1 MRKVF
6 SKRVVSVFLA
16 AAMAL
21 SAVLPGGLSAKAE
34 LSNEERTTLLYG
46 GDSTE
51 YYLGIAAHFALF
63 GMDVE
68 IHPGQQGRYSDCE
81 GRIAADEFSVESFE
95 DGSWGYPIAGL
106 LTNMSAAKGTVEA
119 VQGAATIICNNAISK
134 TFGFIKPDYD
144 EDDNIHHSFVV
155 SDEVTDIR
163 TVPLGEESAASYYEK
178 LNERLVKVPVNS
190 LINFEQ
196 EMDLLREKSRRLAN
210 TVSNG
215 EVVVPNDGRVILR
228 AKPTPGTETK
238 VYYFHLAKEEWD
250 TACNRGIQIDGL
262 PQDGYAIISV
272 EGKNIEIKGQH
283 SDSFYM
289 GPRQVSQSDPDNAR
303 VLFNFY
309 QAEQIDLYVG
319 ARGCILA
326 PVADVTDHAS
336 GCHHAAQIIARSID
350 IMAQMGRYGFNLPGN
365 LVTEDPDE
373 YYTAHYMYYDTDG
386 TLKELPA
393 SVYELFIG
401 TANPPMP
408 GEGEG
413 STGYVIGD
421 TLNPFDGTEGSLD
434 DLEQVFYSNNMSYYA
449 EMISRGCNLRF
460 EVYEDGKLWFGSLF
474 GRDLV
479 NDANYGKMTRKDDI
493 SWTDTYTF
501 DDSNAYFIMYPAAKV
516 TVDVKWD
523 DKHDA
528 AQERP
533 SENSFVVSL
542 KENFKEESS
551 ATSENRDSVTPL
563 TGTAAV
569 SEEYDAAVGK
579 NVSYDV
585 YSNEYT
591 FEVPLLGVQTL
602 PNGEKGDSSYGVAG
616 ANYGVG
622 GLFDISYTVPAGY
635 KDTTPVR
642 VDASGYV
649 DNDGVVAKYH
659 IVLRKEYYASFY
671 LVEPDGTRTEVYKS
685 GFFNDTDDDYES
697 FLGAATTGKLPS
709 LTSEELA
716 KCLGDNATDSS
727 YTVLWRNVETGKLY
741 VPNKATYTFDYE
753 NVEFETILRSTSIL
767 NGQIPWVYWNIISYC
782 DKNFIPGSAIYS
794 RLTAD
799 NNADEYVFIQKKDQ
813 TGVTAPYAYDNELKE
828 GIYKD
833 DRFMLIS
840 LAYGVDTDRAAQTR
854 VTISNEGYGKNARV
868 FHQTEKNTMC
878 VDSYTSMPGLNTTVI
893 PTATL
898 LSSDPY
904 VNDYD
909 GLNIIRMVVPV
920 ECIDDD
926 LYLTV
931 YYTDADG
938 YESVWLYYKLDI
950 DNNRFWQITEQ

>member
-1 MRKVF
+1 MKKAF

-21 SAVLPGGLSAKAE
+21 SAVLPGGMSAKAE

-63 GMDVE
+63 GMNVE
-68 IHPGQQGRYSDCE
+68 IHPDNQGGYADCE
-81 GRIAADEFSVESFE
+81 GRIAADEFSVES
-95 DGSWGYPIAGL
+95 WGNGTGGYSVAGL
-106 LTNMSAAKGTVEA
+106 LTHMSGDYDVPQAMDGV
-119 VQGAATIICNNAISK
+119 ATIICNNAISK
-134 TFGFIKPDYD
+134 TFGFIKPDYK
-144 EDDNIHHSFVV
+144 EVGKHSFAV
-155 SDEVTDIR
+155 SDEVTDILS
-163 TVPLGEESAASYYEK
+163 VSDFLEPGSATDYYEK
-178 LNERLVKVPVNS
+178 LNARLVKVPVNS

-228 AKPTPGTETK
+228 TKPTPGTK

-289 GPRQVSQSDPDNAR
+289 GHRQVSQGDPDNAR

-336 GCHHAAQIIARSID
+336 GAHHAAQIIARNID

-365 LVTEDPDE
+365 LVTEDPAE

-401 TANPPMP
+401 TENPPMP

-434 DLEQVFYSNNMSYYA
+434 DLKQVFYSNNMSYYS
-449 EMISRGCNLRF
+449 EMISKGCNLRF

-542 KENFKEESS
+542 KENFKEESG

-569 SEEYDAAVGK
+569 SEEYDSVVGK
-579 NVSYDV
+579 SVSYDV

-697 FLGAATTGKLPS
+697 FLGAATTGKLPA

-840 LAYGVDTDRAAQTR
+840 LAYGVDTDRAVQTR
-854 VTISNEGYGKNARV
+854 VTISNEGYGKNAKV

-904 VNDYD
+904 VNDYE